1 MHDHHHGAHA
11 PGLAAPELA
20 CLPHVDLAPSGAC
33 APPTAGLSPPQ
44 DDEGPRAGERR
55 AFKGQGEGDSSD
67 CADTGTTPQC
77 KRLATLRAELALA
90 GWTLTETPG
99 AEHGAFIA
107 TRWGMARDLRGLDD
121 VAAFARR
128 VGAAR

>member
-11 PGLAAPELA
+11 PGLA
-20 CLPHVDLAPSGAC
+20 CLPHPDLAPPGAC
-33 APPTAGLSPPQ
+33 ASPPAGLSPPQ

-55 AFKGQGEGDSSD
+55 AFKGQGEGDTAD
-67 CADTGTTPQC
+67 CADTGTIAQSAQI
-77 KRLATLRAELALA
+77 KRLATLRAELARC
-90 GWTLTETPG
+90 GWTLIETPG
-99 AEHGAFIA
+99 AEHGAFTA
-107 TRWGMARDLRGLDD
+107 TRWGMARDLRHLDD